1 VPRATNNIEFGN
13 QDPARHVSFVRA
25 GGATLSAAKADAGV
39 SLGLATR
46 RSWHAC
52 FGMLAVLAAALQ
64 KPLRGIAGCG
74 MI

>member
-13 QDPARHVSFVRA
+13 YDPARHVSFVRA
-25 GGATLSAAKADAGV
+25 GAATAGAAKAFASGLFGV
-39 SLGLATR
+39 GDETALGT
-46 RSWHAC
+46 S
-52 FGMLAVLAAALQ
+52 AVLVAALQ